1 MVVGPHD
8 GIIRSG
14 RKTRALS
21 LCHVKTQ
28 QELVI
33 FKLERRLS
41 QGTKSS
47 GTLILN
53 FEPPK
58 LWDVNVCCVRDFPGG
73 PVVKILLP
81 VQVMGLIPDWGTKIP
96 YATWYIQDK
105 NVCWA
110 SHLVY
115 DIYYRVI
122 QRNSNLI
129 PGSQRLCFLCQPEK
143 SELLVKHSFPS
154 YSNVLPRPTQV
165 FLE

>member
-8 GIIRSG
+8 GIMRSG

-41 QGTKSS
+41 QGTESA

-81 VQVMGLIPDWGTKIP
+81 MQVMGLIPDWGTKIP
-96 YATWYIQDK
+96 YATWYIQGK
-105 NVCWA
+105 K
-110 SHLVY
+110 
-115 DIYYRVI
+115 
-122 QRNSNLI
+122 
-129 PGSQRLCFLCQPEK
+129 GKKCFLGKPLCLWYLLQSNTEELKPNSRK
-143 SELLVKHSFPS
+143 SEALFS
-154 YSNVLPRPTQV
+154 LPAREVRIISQA
-165 FLE
+165 